1 VARLLDWEDWV
12 GWIGLLGNFDPCVPF
27 QILRR

>member
-1 VARLLDWEDWV
+1 MARLLDWEDWV